1 MNALVENAGI
11 QSRSR
16 VSPGNSL
23 EYRPDIDGLRAV
35 AVIAVLLFH
44 AELHCPGGFVGVDM
58 FFVISGFLISSLILK
73 ELDDGSFSLVNFW
86 ERRIRRILPAVTV
99 VVLGTLVAGWFLYL
113 PADFASLGK
122 SVVAQAALVS
132 NIFFYQQAGYFEAG
146 ADTTPLLHTWSLA
159 VEEQFYLIF
168 PLFLVFLSR
177 FRRRS
182 RLAAIVVVAAAS
194 FASSVLGTYAY
205 PRAAFY
211 LLPTRAWEL
220 LLGALLAMTR
230 GRVSVNSWIR
240 ETSAWMGLGLVACSV
255 VYYDG
260 STRFPGLAAAA
271 PCLGTAL
278 IIFSGERRLSTVGRM
293 LAFRPVVFVGLVS
306 YSLYLWHWPILAYS
320 RYLLGGEGQ
329 RWPFR
334 VALLIASAVL
344 AILSWKYIET
354 PFRKRTI
361 LRGRRRIFGFAGVSV
376 ATVLGLGLVVSYF
389 AGFPWRFPRD
399 ALMYADCRDHY
410 PGFEDTSLAQAVAA
424 QFAEVGSREADQP
437 INLLVW
443 GDSHAPGNN
452 PGSR

>member
-1 MNALVENAGI
+1 MSMNALVENAGI

-271 PCLGTAL
+271 PCLGTQGDCATM
-278 IIFSGERRLSTVGRM
+278 GN
-293 LAFRPVVFVGLVS
+293 LV
-306 YSLYLWHWPILAYS
+306 
-320 RYLLGGEGQ
+320 
-329 RWPFR
+329 
-334 VALLIASAVL
+334 
-344 AILSWKYIET
+344 
-354 PFRKRTI
+354 
-361 LRGRRRIFGFAGVSV
+361 
-376 ATVLGLGLVVSYF
+376 
-389 AGFPWRFPRD
+389 
-399 ALMYADCRDHY
+399 
-410 PGFEDTSLAQAVAA
+410 
-424 QFAEVGSREADQP
+424 
-437 INLLVW
+437 
-443 GDSHAPGNN
+443 
-452 PGSR
+452 